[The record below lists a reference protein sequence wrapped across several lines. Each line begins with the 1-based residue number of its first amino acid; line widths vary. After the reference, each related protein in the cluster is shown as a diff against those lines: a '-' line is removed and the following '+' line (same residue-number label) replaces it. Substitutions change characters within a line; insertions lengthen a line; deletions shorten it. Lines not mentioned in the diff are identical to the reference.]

1 MKLSKLFVEF
11 FESEKA
17 GGLLLIIATLISLL
31 IANSVIQTE
40 YIGLWNYDLGGHTIV
55 QWINDGLMTIF
66 FLLIGLELEREVYQ
80 GEFSNFKSASLPIF
94 GALGGMMFPALI
106 FLYFNFGTSS
116 QNGAG
121 IPMATDIAFAI
132 GILSLLGSRVPNS
145 LKMFLTGIAIIDD
158 LGAIIMIALFYT
170 QSLNLISFFIA
181 IGIFVF
187 LVILNRIK
195 VHNLIPYLFAGVFM
209 WYFMLDSG
217 VHATIAGVL
226 LALAIPFGDGKEKS
240 PSYKLQHFLHKPIAF
255 VVLPIFALANTSIS
269 IGDQWHVSLF
279 ESNGLGI
286 MLGLLLGKPLG
297 VWLFCLIAV
306 SFGISK
312 LPKGLNW
319 SSIIGVG
326 LLAGIGFTMSM
337 FITVLAFED
346 ASMVIDSKIA
356 ILVAST
362 VAAIIGYFFLRFSLS
377 PNSVNEDE
385 A

>member
-1 MKLSKLFVEF
+1 
-11 FESEKA
+11 
-17 GGLLLIIATLISLL
+17 
-31 IANSVIQTE
+31 
-40 YIGLWNYDLGGHTIV
+40 
-55 QWINDGLMTIF
+55 
-66 FLLIGLELEREVYQ
+66 
-80 GEFSNFKSASLPIF
+80 
-94 GALGGMMFPALI
+94 
-106 FLYFNFGTSS
+106 
-116 QNGAG
+116 
-121 IPMATDIAFAI
+121 MATDIAFAI

>member
-17 GGLLLIIATLISLL
+17 GGLLLIIATLVSLL
-31 IANSVIQTE
+31 IANSVMQTE

-106 FLYFNFGTSS
+106 FLYFNLGTSS